1 MAQRWGVDVEQ
12 ALRHAD
18 VAARRGPSMAGIW
31 PDVFARPAA
40 ERAVDVDEDLYGGF
54 VGTDDRRQLQR
65 LRALAPEQLAAKAVA
80 FQDPRLAEL
89 LFRWRARNFA
99 HTLSDDE
106 RERWQQHRT
115 DRLIDG
121 AGGATTLQAFFDRID
136 ALGETLADDDE
147 RGQAILG
154 ALYDYAEQIAP

>member
-1 MAQRWGVDVEQ
+1 MGRAV
-12 ALRHAD
+12 
-18 VAARRGPSMAGIW
+18 
-31 PDVFARPAA
+31 RPAA

-54 VGTDDRRQLQR
+54 VGTEDRRALQR
-65 LRALAPEQLAAKAVA
+65 LRALTPEQLAGKAVA
-80 FQDPRLAEL
+80 FQDPRLEEL

-106 RERWQQHRT
+106 RERWQQHRA

-121 AGGATTLQAFFDRID
+121 VGGATTLQAFFDHID
-136 ALGETLADDDE
+136 ALSETLADDDE

-154 ALYDYAEQIAP
+154 ALYDHAEQIAP